1 MQSRH
6 DIYTE
11 QYVKTILTEAKLVVE
26 MAKTMIYPAASKYLG
41 ELASTAASLKAAGI
55 AGNTKVLEEVN
66 GLTTGLLDSIAGLE
80 SALGHHS
87 DGLVAEARHCCTKV
101 LPAMNAVRGFADK
114 LEAVVSDNIWPL
126 PTYQEMLFIK

>member
-1 MQSRH
+1 
-6 DIYTE
+6 
-11 QYVKTILTEAKLVVE
+11 
-26 MAKTMIYPAASKYLG
+26 MIYPAASKYLG
-41 ELASTAASLKAAGI
+41 ELASTAASLKAAGV
-55 AGNTKVLEEVN
+55 APNTKVLEEVN
-66 GLTTGLLDSIAGLE
+66 SLASGLLDSITALE

-87 DGLVAEARHCCTKV
+87 AGLVEEAKHCCQKV